1 MEMHREMSI
10 GTSVKSGFHVVQ
22 KDRVKKFLQGF
33 LGGSVVKNL
42 PANAGDTCSIPDLER
57 PHMPWRNSA
66 HAPQLLK
73 LWSRTSELQLLSPGA
88 ANGEVHAPLSLSS
101 ATREATAMQSLHT
114 ATRG

>member
-1 MEMHREMSI
+1 MEMHREMRI

-22 KDRVKKFLQGF
+22 KGRVRKFLQGF
-33 LGGSVVKNL
+33 LGGSVVKNS

-66 HAPQLLK
+66 HAPQLLR
-73 LWSRTSELQLLSPGA
+73 LWSRTWELQLLSPGA
-88 ANGEVHAPLSLSS
+88 ATGEGHAPLSLSS

-114 ATRG
+114 APRG